1 MKKVG
6 AILLAVIAIFAS
18 PWFGATNLW
27 STFPWVPGE
36 VSSQIFFSIRLP
48 RVVLAAL
55 CGAALAA
62 AGMVFQGIFRNALA
76 CPYTL
81 GVSTGAAFGAAVSMR
96 LGLVGLWGLGS
107 SLFAMF
113 GALATV
119 VAVGAFAR
127 RTGVAGMLL
136 LGIVVSLFFSSLIVL
151 LQYMSDYH
159 GLFRLVRWLM
169 GGLET
174 VGWSS
179 VLQVLPFIF
188 LGLAAI
194 FIYARDLDSIAL
206 SDELAASRGIQV
218 KQVRGRLFV
227 AVSLMVGAVVSVAGP
242 IGFIGIMVPHFCRPL
257 VGFGHRGQLFWN
269 CLLGAAFLAF
279 CDSVGRAI
287 IPPFEIPV
295 GVIMALLGA
304 PFFLWVLVAK
314 RGSSVL
320 R

>member
-1 MKKVG
+1 MKKIG
-6 AILLAVIAIFAS
+6 AIFLAVLALFAS

-27 STFPWVPGE
+27 ATFPWATGE
-36 VSSQIFFSIRLP
+36 VGSQIFFSIRLP
-48 RVVLAAL
+48 RVFLAAL

-81 GVSTGAAFGAAVSMR
+81 GVSTGAAFGAALSMR

-113 GALATV
+113 GALLTV
-119 VAVGAFAR
+119 VAVGSFAR

-179 VLQVLPFIF
+179 VLQVLPFVF
-188 LGLAAI
+188 LGLAVI
-194 FIYARDLDSIAL
+194 FVYARDLDNIAL

-227 AVSLMVGAVVSVAGP
+227 AVSLMVGAIVSVAGP

-257 VGFGHRGQLFWN
+257 VGFGHRDQLFWN

-279 CDSVGRAI
+279 CDSVGRAL

-314 RGSSVL
+314 RGSAVL